1 MAKGIEIK
9 DVGLSLKDV
18 DEKQGIVTGY
28 FSVFNNKDSD
38 GDIVMPGAFK
48 KTLQEN
54 GPESAKPRIL
64 HLLQHDTWKPLAK
77 PHVLKEDDHGLYFE
91 SKISHTDYG
100 RDTLLLY
107 RDGVLTEHSIGYQTV
122 KREVIEG
129 PSGTYVDRT
138 TKLIELKLWE
148 GSTVSWG
155 ANMEALVTGVKSEM
169 PTEEIYEKLLKKL
182 DALNVAVKG
191 NYTDDTAR
199 QLEIQLLQLQTIIKS
214 LAERIKPVETTLPKE
229 PTITVEEA
237 IGLIKQNVKW
247 TKKN

>member
-1 MAKGIEIK
+1 MREMRFKNL
-9 DVGLSLKDV
+9 DMSVKDV
-18 DEKQGIVTGY
+18 DTVTGVVTGY
-28 FSVFNNKDSD
+28 FSKFNNRDSD
-38 GDIVMPGAFK
+38 GDIIIPGAFK
-48 KTLQEN
+48 KTISEN
-54 GPESAKPRIL
+54 GPGSPRPRIL
-64 HLLQHDTWKPLAK
+64 HLWQHDPMRPLAK
-77 PHVLKEDDHGLYFE
+77 PKVLQETEDGLYFE
-91 SKISHTDYG
+91 SNISHTTYG
-100 RDTLLLY
+100 KDAIQLY
-107 RDGVLTEHSIGYQTV
+107 YDGVITEHSIGYQVIKSEET
-122 KREVIEG
+122 REAN
-129 PSGTYVDRT
+129 R
-138 TKLIELKLWE
+138 LIELKLWE